1 MAARQITHYAP
12 KDENNPWRVDD
23 MKTTGERLQI
33 VLWYPFSVRSLIQ
46 IDGRWFEE
54 AICSNRDKA
63 YHVMKALSS
72 QNWDHFY
79 IVVQHFRYGKEG
91 REKVILFAPSEI
103 QVKQA
108 LAKARR
114 SDVKDL

>member
-1 MAARQITHYAP
+1 MAEQALYVP
-12 KDENNPWRVDD
+12 KADDNPWRVLD
-23 MKTTGERLQI
+23 MKTTEERSQI
-33 VLWYPFSVRSLIQ
+33 SLWYPFSVRSLIEL
-46 IDGRWFEE
+46 DGRWLEN
-54 AICSNRDKA
+54 AICSSRDNA
-63 YHVMKALSS
+63 YYVMKALSAKNYDS
-72 QNWDHFY
+72 FY

-103 QVKQA
+103 HVKHA